1 MMNMSEEM
9 GLKQETYYISMCI
22 LDTYLSKTVRI
33 VLPDQFQLL
42 GVECLFLAVK
52 FEEILPFKL

>member
-1 MMNMSEEM
+1 MSEEM